1 MSLDD
6 LGNLGEF
13 VSALAVVVSVLYLA
27 IQIRQNTRSLRA
39 QAHQSI
45 TTHIG
50 ELNRTIV
57 EHEDVAEILERG
69 LEDPTVLT
77 PDEARRF
84 NAYNSARFRHYD
96 NLYYQYRVGVLEPS
110 QWEGFSRMLRYH
122 FMQAGLRRW
131 WNDSTA
137 FYSPEFVAY
146 CAELQRDAGALEEL
160 DELDLDRSSDLW

>member
-1 MSLDD
+1 LSLAD

-13 VSALAVVVSVLYLA
+13 ISAVAVVVSVLYLA

-45 TTHIG
+45 TTHIA

-57 EHEDVAEILERG
+57 EHDEVAEILERG

-77 PDEARRF
+77 PAEARRF

-96 NLYYQYRVGVLEPS
+96 NLYYQYRVGVLEHS
-110 QWEGFSRMLRYH
+110 QWSGFSSMLRFH

-137 FYSPEFVAY
+137 FYSPEFVAF
-146 CAELQRDAGALEEL
+146 CETLQEEVGAPVTEI
-160 DELDLDRSSDLW
+160 DLDRSSDLW

>member
-1 MSLDD
+1 MSLAD

-45 TTHIG
+45 TTHIA

-57 EHEDVAEILERG
+57 ENDEVAEILERG

-77 PDEARRF
+77 PAEARRF

-96 NLYYQYRVGVLEPS
+96 NLYYQYRVGVREDS
-110 QWEGFSRMLRYH
+110 QWSGFSSMLRFH

-146 CAELQRDAGALEEL
+146 CKTLQEGVSPPV